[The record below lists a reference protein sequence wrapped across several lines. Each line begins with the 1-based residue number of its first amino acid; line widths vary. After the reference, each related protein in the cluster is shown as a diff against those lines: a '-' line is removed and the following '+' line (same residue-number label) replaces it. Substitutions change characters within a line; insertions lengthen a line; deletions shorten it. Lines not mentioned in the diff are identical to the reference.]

1 MPVNTALANS
11 VWTRYQHLRDNGH
24 HDFCKKA
31 DQCVDFFVGQQW
43 APADLAFLKSVKR
56 PALTINK
63 IISTISNVLG
73 EQIYNRTDTAFRPR
87 NEGATNEVADA
98 LTKVFMQISD
108 NNLLPWQR
116 SDWFLDG
123 VLTGRGFADVRLD
136 FTDSLRG
143 EIRIKRLNGKNVLID
158 KDAEEYDPDTWGDV
172 ITTKWLSPDDIELAY
187 SKRDADLLRSRGN
200 SHLPYGFDSID
211 ENMDRFGGRSALPY
225 PESLDADVNLTRNI
239 RVLERQWRKLDKVE
253 HFVDLQTY
261 DMRMI
266 PADWDHSRISEY
278 LSKNPNLNTTK
289 KLIKRIRWTVVADNI
304 VLHDDWSPYRHFTV
318 VPFFPY
324 FISGRTVGLVENL
337 IGPQELLNKTSSQ
350 ELHIVNTTANSGWK
364 VKKGSLTNM
373 SIAELEL
380 RGAQTGLVLELNDID
395 GAEKITP
402 NATPTGLDR
411 ISYKAEEHIKTISGV
426 SDYQLGS
433 AREDVA
439 AKSVLANKQSGQT
452 NLAKPMDNLNRSDY
466 MLARNVLDIIQEY
479 YTEQRLIM
487 VTQDRLTNKAEPMTV
502 NEVTPEG
509 QILNDLTL
517 GEYAVV
523 ITTQPERDTF
533 EDSQF
538 DQAVRLRTEVGVQIP
553 DTFILQASR
562 LKNKADIISALE
574 GNKDSPEAQAE
585 AQRQARAAE
594 AEVVKVEAEGQL
606 KMAQAAKAASEANN
620 PNDPGSEAAIELQ
633 KLEMEYAHK
642 DKALEMEFAHKERQ
656 LQMEMQLKREA
667 MQQELQIK
675 AEAEKQKAMTQR
687 VAAVAQAQNQ
697 PATQTQEKTP

>member
-289 KLIKRIRWTVVADNI
+289 KLIKRIRWTVVADN
-304 VLHDDWSPYRHFTV
+304 LS
-318 VPFFPY
+318 
-324 FISGRTVGLVENL
+324 L
-337 IGPQELLNKTSSQ
+337 I
-350 ELHIVNTTANSGWK
+350 HI
-364 VKKGSLTNM
+364 
-373 SIAELEL
+373 
-380 RGAQTGLVLELNDID
+380 
-395 GAEKITP
+395 
-402 NATPTGLDR
+402 
-411 ISYKAEEHIKTISGV
+411 
-426 SDYQLGS
+426 
-433 AREDVA
+433 
-439 AKSVLANKQSGQT
+439 
-452 NLAKPMDNLNRSDY
+452 
-466 MLARNVLDIIQEY
+466 
-479 YTEQRLIM
+479 
-487 VTQDRLTNKAEPMTV
+487 
-502 NEVTPEG
+502 
-509 QILNDLTL
+509 
-517 GEYAVV
+517 
-523 ITTQPERDTF
+523 
-533 EDSQF
+533 
-538 DQAVRLRTEVGVQIP
+538 
-553 DTFILQASR
+553 
-562 LKNKADIISALE
+562 
-574 GNKDSPEAQAE
+574 
-585 AQRQARAAE
+585 
-594 AEVVKVEAEGQL
+594 
-606 KMAQAAKAASEANN
+606 
-620 PNDPGSEAAIELQ
+620 
-633 KLEMEYAHK
+633 
-642 DKALEMEFAHKERQ
+642 
-656 LQMEMQLKREA
+656 
-667 MQQELQIK
+667 
-675 AEAEKQKAMTQR
+675 
-687 VAAVAQAQNQ
+687 
-697 PATQTQEKTP
+697 